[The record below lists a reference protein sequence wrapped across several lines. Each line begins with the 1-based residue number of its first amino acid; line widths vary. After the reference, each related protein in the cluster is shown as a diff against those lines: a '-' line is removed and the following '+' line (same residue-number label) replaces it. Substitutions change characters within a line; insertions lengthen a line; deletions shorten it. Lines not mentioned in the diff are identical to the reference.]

1 MQQELVKA
9 FEAQNWYVIAALIL
23 FGLIAFFKTSPFG
36 RLLWDYLDIHKAKF
50 VVPVFLAFATGF
62 TASFSE
68 GFDWRVSLF
77 RGISA
82 ILWIATPAMG
92 LHGAL
97 KDSPIPYS
105 GSGGDQ
111 K

>member
-1 MQQELVKA
+1 MEQDLVKA
-9 FEAQNWYVIAALIL
+9 FEAQNWYAVAALIM
-23 FGLIAFFKTSPFG
+23 FGAIAFIKTSQFG
-36 RLLWDYLDIHKAKF
+36 RVLWDYLDVHKLKF
-50 VVPVFLAFATGF
+50 AVPVFLAFATGF
-62 TASFSE
+62 STAFSE
-68 GFDWRVSLF
+68 GLDWRVALL

-92 LHGAL
+92 LHSAL